1 MITFEYVNWSTKIFQ
16 GFYETNLYNCDSL
29 FYLTEQYPDFKMP
42 EGYEWE
48 IDDFSAFEKEV
59 GEKAVELLSDYLDKN
74 IVTKFEFVDIDS
86 PRFYNYR
93 NDKIIANVT
102 VDEEALENYCY
113 FENGEKF
120 ANYLKDNFTSYSG
133 FISFVPNKIEE
144 FKEWEDTRKWQVMF
158 EFHLLTKME
167 EEEARFGDLFYE
179 EELVSF
185 ADDCLYE
192 RLCLYKDGEC
202 FEYSVDEEKK
212 EIFLERKI

>member
-16 GFYETNLYNCDSL
+16 GFYETNLYNCNSL
-29 FYLTEQYPDFKMP
+29 FYLTGDYIDFEMP

-48 IDDFSAFEKEV
+48 IDDFSAFKKEV

-74 IVTKFEFVDIDS
+74 IVTRFEFVDIDS
-86 PRFYNYR
+86 PQSYNYR
-93 NDKIIANVT
+93 NDNIVANVT

-120 ANYLKDNFTSYSG
+120 ANYLKDNFTGRSG
-133 FISFVPNKIEE
+133 FISFVPNKIEK

-167 EEEARFGDLFYE
+167 EVDAGFEDSSYE

-185 ADDCLYE
+185 ANNCLYE
-192 RLCLYKDGEC
+192 RLCLYKDGEY
-202 FEYSVDEEKK
+202 FEYSVDRRKE